1 MSDTDTDDL
10 IRESAEKQ
18 IAYIKECRAELR
30 ALSLVLRGIDR
41 GDIPQG
47 FDWRYGSLMA
57 FRGHGLLGELQDD
70 YERIIES
77 LDEADKIDGGNV

>member
-1 MSDTDTDDL
+1 MSENTNDL

-18 IAYIKECRAELR
+18 IDYIKECRAELR
-30 ALSLVLRGIDR
+30 ALSLVLRDIDR
-41 GDIPQG
+41 GNMPQG
-47 FDWRYGSLMA
+47 FDWRYASLMA

-77 LDEADKIDGGNV
+77 LDDADKLDGGNV

>member
-1 MSDTDTDDL
+1 MSENTDDL

-30 ALSLVLRGIDR
+30 ALSLVLRSIDR
-41 GDIPQG
+41 GDIPRG
-47 FDWRYGSLMA
+47 FDWHYASLMT

-70 YERIIES
+70 YEQIIAS
-77 LDEADKIDGGNV
+77 LDDADKLDGGNV

>member
-1 MSDTDTDDL
+1 MFDTDDL

-30 ALSLVLRGIDR
+30 ALSLVLRSIDR

-47 FDWRYGSLMA
+47 FDWRYALLMA
-57 FRGHGLLGELQDD
+57 FRRHDPEKL
-70 YERIIES
+70 YVNRISE
-77 LDEADKIDGGNV
+77 

>member
-1 MSDTDTDDL
+1 MSGNTDDL

-30 ALSLVLRGIDR
+30 VLSLVLRGIDR

-47 FDWRYGSLMA
+47 FDWHYASLMA

-77 LDEADKIDGGNV
+77 LDDADKLDGGNV

>member
-1 MSDTDTDDL
+1 MSENTNDL

-47 FDWRYGSLMA
+47 FDWQYASLMT

-77 LDEADKIDGGNV
+77 LDAADKLDGGNV

>member
-47 FDWRYGSLMA
+47 FDWHYASLMA

-77 LDEADKIDGGNV
+77 LDAADKIDGGNV

>member
-41 GDIPQG
+41 GDIPQS
-47 FDWRYGSLMA
+47 FDWHYASLMT

-77 LDEADKIDGGNV
+77 LDAADKLDGGNV

>member
-1 MSDTDTDDL
+1 MKTTNDL

-30 ALSLVLRGIDR
+30 ALSLVLRDIDM
-41 GDIPQG
+41 GNMPQG
-47 FDWRYGSLMA
+47 FNWRYASLMA

-70 YERIIES
+70 YARIIES
-77 LDEADKIDGGNV
+77 LDDADKIDGGTV